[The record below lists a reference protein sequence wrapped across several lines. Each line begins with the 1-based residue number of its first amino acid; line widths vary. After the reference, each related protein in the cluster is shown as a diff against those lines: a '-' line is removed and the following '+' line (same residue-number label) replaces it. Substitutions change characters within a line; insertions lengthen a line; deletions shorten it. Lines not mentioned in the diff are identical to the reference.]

1 MIGMVLLKTLI
12 AAALIS
18 AAAIT
23 VAAGETLAQPEQS
36 SLNKRANSVIKFD
49 RRTSLQ
55 LAQEL
60 AASSRSSFDLGFAF
74 VRAMYFAGLSDV
86 DGEAHNKAILELVSL
101 IERVEDHPEQVS
113 QLQQVLK
120 MVTRNS
126 GTGEERWIAM
136 LRVIKSYSV
145 VLKTEPQWYFDS
157 GVTISMLCVATYLDD
172 SEAIKYELQNLQALT
187 RIAPQNVPRN
197 VLVPMQSLL
206 RYCYQATFTEADR
219 AALIAGVDK
228 IVITVTA

>member
-1 MIGMVLLKTLI
+1 MVLLKTII

-23 VAAGETLAQPEQS
+23 VTAGETLAQPEQS
-36 SLNKRANSVIKFD
+36 LTNKKSDRGFQFD

-60 AASSRSSFDLGFAF
+60 AASSRGSFDLGFAF

-86 DGEAHNKAILELVSL
+86 DGEANSKAILELVSL
-101 IERVEDHPEQVS
+101 IERIDDYPEQAA

-120 MVTRNS
+120 MVTRNTGS
-126 GTGEERWIAM
+126 GEDRWLAM
-136 LRVIKSYSV
+136 LRIIKSYSIA
-145 VLKTEPQWYFDS
+145 LKTEPQWYFDS

-172 SEAIKYELQNLQALT
+172 ANAIKYELQNLQALT
-187 RIAPQNVPRN
+187 RIAPHNVPRN

-206 RYCYQATFTEADR
+206 RYCYQTTFTETDR
-219 AALIAGVDK
+219 AALIATVEK
-228 IVITVTA
+228 IIVTVTA